1 MLISPVLTTAPGG
14 PALIKN
20 IDDQFGKVDAIMAKY
35 KQGDTYVSYE
45 QVSDADRNQLKAALA
60 DLSEQLSQISGTMGL
75 QVQ

>member
-1 MLISPVLTTAPGG
+1 
-14 PALIKN
+14 
-20 IDDQFGKVDAIMAKY
+20 
-35 KQGDTYVSYE
+35 VSYE